1 MQHPSTCQCGGSGKI
16 GDWEKEFDAI
26 EQCGTE
32 CGFSC
37 GGGCPDKVKSF
48 IYALQERH
56 EAVLKRLREKVEA
69 IKTDMDVVV
78 CDCGEPYKHTD
89 PYNLVVEALAAF
101 DSAAQLNKKGS
112 V

>member
-1 MQHPSTCQCGGSGKI
+1 MQHPSTCQCEGSGKI

-56 EAVLKRLREKVEA
+56 EAEIKRLREVMA
-69 IKTDMDVVV
+69 GV
-78 CDCGEPYKHTD
+78 PYKENFSERTEWFNRGAND
-89 PYNLVVEALAAF
+89 VIAAF
-101 DSAAQLNKKGS
+101 DSTRRKQLAEEEGGKES